1 MFEASDF
8 SHLSPELL
16 LSVFDYGHPSEC
28 EMVPHCV
35 LPLKKKIQAIHIHSG
50 CTVKDKA

>member
-28 EMVPHCV
+28 EMVPLCV
-35 LPLKKKIQAIHIHSG
+35 LPLKKKSKPSIYIVDVH
-50 CTVKDKA
+50 